1 MFDLLYCKPATKNRF
16 TKGEPNHAAQK
27 DIDARPD
34 RPVRRPDRGRRLFQD
49 PVCTR
54 GHFPAV
60 FVHGH
65 GRDFAWRGL
74 RRALAAGVRAHRPC
88 RRADLRAGRRLFLC
102 AAADVRLPAR
112 PDPVRVRHRQACK
125 AAADVLA
132 HGARDAGGSG
142 CPLRR
147 RRAVS
152 GADRQRVSRQGTD
165 VLAGAQKRHA
175 HLPAGRSAEDRLRQL
190 PLRGDHAP
198 SAAAVR
204 RAAGGIRAAVPP
216 L

>member
-1 MFDLLYCKPATKNRF
+1 MQHRKTLMLVLTALF
-16 TKGEPNHAAQK
+16 AA
-27 DIDARPD
+27 
-34 RPVRRPDRGRRLFQD
+34 L
-49 PVCTR
+49 T
-54 GHFPAV
+54 AV
-60 FVHGH
+60 GAF
-65 GRDFAWRGL
+65 FKIPF
-74 RRALAAGVRAHRPC
+74 ALAAISLQFLFTAMAGILLGAGYGALSQLVYVLIGLVGVPIFALGGGFSYVLQPTFGFLLGLIPSAFVIGKLAKRPLTFW
-88 RRADLRAGRRLFLC
+88 RTA
-102 AAADVRLPAR
+102 
-112 PDPVRVRHRQACK
+112 
-125 AAADVLA
+125 LA
-132 HGARDAGGSG
+132 MLAG

-190 PLRGDHAP
+190 PLRGDRAP
-198 SAAAVR
+198 SAAAFR